1 MYTGQIILMDADN
14 AFTGDI
20 ASLDFDFRFTGLPNE
35 HKSKDTHPDYHLEA
49 RSPRGRPVRVGSAWE
64 ATSRAGNKYMQLAIT
79 LPGHGQIRVN
89 AVKDDQGEPGI
100 FRIIPMAMA
109 EAA

>member
-1 MYTGQIILMDADN
+1 MYTGQITMMDADN

-20 ASLDFDFRFTGLPNE
+20 ASLEFDFRFTGLPNTF
-35 HKSKDTHPDYHLEA
+35 KTKDSHPDFHLEA
-49 RSPRGRPVRVGSAWE
+49 RSPRGRTIRIGSAWE
-64 ATSRAGNKYMQLAIT
+64 AKSRAGNKYLQLVINH
-79 LPGHGQIRVN
+79 PNQGQIRVN
-89 AVKDDQGEPGI
+89 AVQDEEAQAGT